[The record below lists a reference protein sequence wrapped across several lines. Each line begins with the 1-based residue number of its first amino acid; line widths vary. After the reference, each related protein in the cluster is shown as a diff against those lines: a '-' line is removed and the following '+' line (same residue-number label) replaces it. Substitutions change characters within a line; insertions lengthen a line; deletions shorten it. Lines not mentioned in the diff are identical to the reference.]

1 MVASDQARVE
11 RWLPVAI
18 VCFVFLS
25 DWSGF
30 RQWEPDMFFPKPL
43 REVWWH
49 LPLEVGAAVIIFQLA
64 ELVYRNRD
72 RTIFRKR

>member
-1 MVASDQARVE
+1 MGAFDQGRID

-18 VCFVFLS
+18 GFFIFLS

-30 RQWEPDMFFPKPL
+30 RQWEPNLFFPKPL

-49 LPLEVGAAVIIFQLA
+49 LPLEVGAAVIFFQLA
-64 ELVYRNRD
+64 ELIFRHRD
-72 RTIFRKR
+72 WTIFRKR